1 MKLILG
7 SGSPRRQML
16 LEQLSIA
23 FSVDPPA
30 VDETPRADETPL
42 DYVQRLAQ
50 EKAEEV
56 AQRHPDAL
64 VLSAD
69 TIVVHAGKLLGKPGS
84 KQEGLMMLRTLSDSI
99 HEVVSGV
106 ALAGA
111 EATLFA
117 VTSRVRFRELDEAE
131 IEWYWETGEPADKA
145 GSYGL
150 QGIGSA
156 FVASIEGSYSNV
168 IGLPLVETVAA
179 LRKSGVEC
187 LGVSGP

>member
-1 MKLILG
+1 MTLILG

-16 LEQLSIA
+16 LEQLGMT
-23 FSVDPPA
+23 FTVDPPK
-30 VDETPRADETPL
+30 VDETPLADETPH
-42 DYVQRLAQ
+42 DYVQRLAR

-56 AQRHPDAL
+56 AQRHPGAL

-69 TIVVHAGKLLGKPGS
+69 TIVVHAGKLLGKPRS
-84 KQEGLMMLRTLSDSI
+84 KQEGLAMLRSLSDSI

-106 ALAGA
+106 ALAGTA
-111 EATLFA
+111 ATLFA
-117 VTSRVRFRELDEAE
+117 VSSRVRFRELDEAE
-131 IEWYWETGEPADKA
+131 IDWYWETGEPADKA

-179 LRKSGVEC
+179 LRNSGVEC
-187 LGVSGP
+187 LGVPGQ